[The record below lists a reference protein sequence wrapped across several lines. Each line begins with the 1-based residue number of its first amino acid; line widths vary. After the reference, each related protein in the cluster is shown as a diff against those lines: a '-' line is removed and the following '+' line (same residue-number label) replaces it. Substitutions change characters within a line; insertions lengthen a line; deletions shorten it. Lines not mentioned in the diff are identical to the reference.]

1 MRGLLKRVNL
11 TLVEDSVPY
20 LEAALELVYILSEL
34 YSTCETFVEKLEV
47 SWVWIVNTLFKVRLK
62 FNIATLLT

>member
-20 LEAALELVYILSEL
+20 FDAALEFVYILSEL
-34 YSTCETFVEKLEV
+34 YSTCETLVEKLDV
-47 SWVWIVNTLFKVRLK
+47 ICVWVVKTLFRVRLK
-62 FNIATLLT
+62 FKIAASLA